1 VQAVFDPIRTT
12 CTGQIRRVEQIHW
25 DSITRLLLKAK
36 ANPHAVT
43 KKRRQS
49 SASSSAFSTP
59 PQKKAKI
66 TKPIAK
72 PIVKSSKV
80 KAKIAKPIAKS
91 SKAKAEQTSSK
102 DADNNESDDEV
113 ECISPPP
120 NAKKGK
126 SAFRVSKK
134 NQEFEVAGPDPTDE
148 DCGRILL
155 DQGDT
160 NCLGRQGQMLTGCTT
175 TAYLNLL
182 VHKYHASKVRRS
194 DDQFVSRF
202 EYFLAAEG
210 RKAGWNEYLTELC
223 LQESGSK
230 AIDWETDKLIV
241 LQIFR
246 GPVEAGHWA
255 SLIIDRTRP
264 NQSLA
269 VFADSLPT
277 YSRNSFRDLQEILQH
292 TPLSNNVTW
301 IFAKTPVQGC
311 GTNDCGVC
319 AYTFPTLYVRALE
332 KQGLL
337 STVDKDR
344 NRQLAP
350 KIQAVELLLPS
361 TMNMFTFGAAAR
373 KHMKSSLRHG
383 VLDSKSPILDCEVV
397 WT

>member
-1 VQAVFDPIRTT
+1 VFDPIRTT

-91 SKAKAEQTSSK
+91 SKVKAEQTSSK

-241 LQIFR
+241 LCCKSSVGQLRWGI
-246 GPVEAGHWA
+246 
-255 SLIIDRTRP
+255 
-264 NQSLA
+264 
-269 VFADSLPT
+269 
-277 YSRNSFRDLQEILQH
+277 
-292 TPLSNNVTW
+292 
-301 IFAKTPVQGC
+301 
-311 GTNDCGVC
+311 
-319 AYTFPTLYVRALE
+319 
-332 KQGLL
+332 GLL
-337 STVDKDR
+337 
-344 NRQLAP
+344 
-350 KIQAVELLLPS
+350 
-361 TMNMFTFGAAAR
+361 
-373 KHMKSSLRHG
+373 
-383 VLDSKSPILDCEVV
+383 
-397 WT
+397 